1 MDQGVEYI
9 KRIIGLPG
17 DTIEVSNGMVYING
31 EPYEEDY
38 IAEEPT
44 YEFGPVTVPEGEYFV
59 LGDNLSLIHI

>member
-44 YEFGPVTVPEGEYFV
+44 YEFGSRNRTRRRILRFG
-59 LGDNLSLIHI
+59 G